1 MLRGATF
8 FSFCLLLILRRR
20 RFRQGRENLA
30 YSLLAATAATPIH
43 QVMAIEL
50 AVWTAIVRRLQ
61 LRLRGRKMDKTGRS
75 MNERRVAVLLM
86 METSTETQT
95 CSVNSIWDAAAT
107 LTTRWNNGQD
117 RQVHEGVEGDHLV
130 VDGDIDIMH
139 PVSPRRHS

>member
-1 MLRGATF
+1 MLRGATI

-75 MNERRVAVLLM
+75 MNERRVAVLSM
-86 METSTETQT
+86 METST
-95 CSVNSIWDAAAT
+95 SSIQS
-107 LTTRWNNGQD
+107 L
-117 RQVHEGVEGDHLV
+117 H
-130 VDGDIDIMH
+130 GDIELQCEQHLGCNCNFDYKVEQWTR
-139 PVSPRRHS
+139 PAGP